1 MLISEKEKVVEEYK
15 LCLCCLLFG
24 YRLSKCRSRNRCKVE
39 NCDMRYYI
47 FVYEVDLKFI
57 ERVKA
62 KRELERVLEVER
74 DSVFVFLEGED
85 FLLR

>member
-24 YRLSKCRSRNRCKVE
+24 YCFSKCCSKNRCKVE
-39 NCDMRYYI
+39 NCDMCYYI

-57 ERVKA
+57 EWVKV
-62 KRELERVLEVER
+62 KCEL
-74 DSVFVFLEGED
+74 
-85 FLLR
+85 